1 MSKQRI
7 GAGTRRPKSVDHSKR
22 TLLKGMAGFSAGL
35 VCAPAIIHAQAARQV
50 RIVQQNGLLYVP
62 CDMLAAGG
70 MLQKQADKMGLGKIE
85 VTSVTINSAAA
96 VNDALLSGTADC
108 GTAGPPPLLT
118 IWDKTKGTPLEVRA
132 MGAICNVPVTLYTIN
147 PNVKTL
153 ADFTSADKIAVP
165 AVKVSF
171 NAMMLEMEA
180 EKLWNDPERL
190 NPFTISMGH
199 PDAVTAMSAGWG
211 KASVTAHVAAPPFTQ
226 RGLKLPG
233 AHAVTDS
240 YKAMGGPVAI
250 SSLTA
255 SQRFK
260 TEKPDLFQCT
270 AKALEETINLL
281 NSDKRT
287 WIAFYKDLHKASESI
302 DELMEIVNDPSFQYT
317 NTPLRFTDVAAF
329 MQRRGR
335 LKNKPASWKD
345 LFWETAHHQQGS

>member
-1 MSKQRI
+1 MSDHRKPRDRAVD
-7 GAGTRRPKSVDHSKR
+7 AGKR
-22 TLLKGMAGFSAGL
+22 QTLKTLALTGAGL
-35 VCAPAIIHAQAARQV
+35 VYAPAVLRAQASKQV

-62 CDMLAAGG
+62 CDLLAAGG

-85 VTSVTINSAAA
+85 VTATTINSAAA

-132 MGAICNVPVTLYTIN
+132 IGAMANVPVTLVTIN
-147 PNVKTL
+147 PNIKTL

-199 PDAVTAMSAGWG
+199 PDAYTAMAAGYG
-211 KASVTAHVAAPPFTQ
+211 KASITAHVAAPPFTQ

-233 AHAVTDS
+233 ARAITDS

-250 SSLTA
+250 TSLTA

-260 TEKPDLFQCT
+260 TEKPELFQCV
-270 AKALEETINLL
+270 AKALEETINLI
-281 NSDKRT
+281 NADKRSA
-287 WIAFYKDLHKASESI
+287 IAFYKDLHKAPESI

-317 NTPLRFTDVAAF
+317 NQPLRFGDVAAF
-329 MQRRGR
+329 MARRGR

>member
-1 MSKQRI
+1 MPKRHRTPFAVGPIDAHKRATLKSLAF
-7 GAGTRRPKSVDHSKR
+7 AG
-22 TLLKGMAGFSAGL
+22 AGL
-35 VCAPAIIHAQAARQV
+35 VCAPAIGRAQAARQV

-62 CDMLAAGG
+62 CDLLAAGG

-85 VTSVTINSAAA
+85 VTATTINSAAA

-132 MGAICNVPVTLYTIN
+132 IGAMANVPVTLYTIN

-180 EKLWNDPERL
+180 EKLWKDPERL

-199 PDAVTAMSAGWG
+199 PDAYTALSAGFG
-211 KASVTAHVAAPPFTQ
+211 RASVTAHVAAPPFTQ

-233 AHAVTDS
+233 AHAITDS

-250 SSLTA
+250 TSLTA
-255 SQRFK
+255 SARFK
-260 TEKPDLFQCT
+260 TEKPELFLCV
-270 AKALEETINLL
+270 AKALEETINLI
-281 NSDKRT
+281 NADKKAAV
-287 WIAFYKDLHKASESI
+287 AFYKDLHKAPESL
-302 DELMEIVNDPSFQYT
+302 DELMEIVSDPTFQYT
-317 NTPLRFTDVAAF
+317 NTPLRFGDVAAF
-329 MQRRGR
+329 MGRRGR
-335 LKNKPASWKD
+335 MKNTLASWKD
-345 LFWETAHHQQGS
+345 VFWETAHHQQGS